1 MIKYYAFFLGHMQS
15 LLQYREAAIS
25 GTFVQVFF
33 GLLRIYLLKAFY
45 ASSTLPP
52 PMPFEQAVIYVWLVE
67 ATLRLAPFAPDTEI
81 VREIRSGQVAY
92 ELIKPMDLY
101 FIWLSRSL
109 ASKIAPTLLRFFPV
123 AVISSLFFGF
133 RGPSSG
139 FAFFSWLLTIC
150 MAVVLSSVITN
161 LLNISLLWTI
171 SGEGISQLMIACS
184 YLLSGQM
191 IPLAIFPDTARD
203 LIRYLPFAGI
213 IDLPNRFYLG
223 ELQME
228 HLLPSILFQL
238 AWILLLWFI
247 GYFIL
252 RIGLRKLVV
261 QGG

>member
-25 GTFVQVFF
+25 GTIVQVFF
-33 GLLRIYLLKAFY
+33 GLLRIFLLKAFY

-52 PMPFEQAVIYVWLVE
+52 PMPFEQAVVYIWLVE
-67 ATLRLAPFAPDTEI
+67 ATLRLAPFAPDSEI
-81 VREIRSGQVAY
+81 VRAIRSGQVAY

-109 ASKIAPTLLRFFPV
+109 ASKLAPTLLRFFPV
-123 AVISSLFFGF
+123 IVISSLFFGF
-133 RGPSSG
+133 RGPATV
-139 FAFFSWLLTIC
+139 FAFFSWLLTVCI
-150 MAVVLSSVITN
+150 AVVLSSVITN

-191 IPLAIFPDTARD
+191 IPLAIFPDTVRD
-203 LIRYLPFAGI
+203 IVRYLPFAGI
-213 IDLPNRFYLG
+213 TDLPNRFYLG
-223 ELQME
+223 ELQIAD
-228 HLLPSILFQL
+228 LLPSMLFQL
-238 AWILLLWFI
+238 GWIIILGIL
-247 GYFIL
+247 GYLIL